1 MSKRRTVGE
10 WVRVVPGA
18 GFVGDSDRLRAEI
31 QDDGYPD
38 TCPLDCD
45 DEDCREWA
53 TLLTEPDPESG
64 GERRMLC
71 HVSECQMSD
80 VEAPR

>member
-10 WVRVVPGA
+10 WVRVARGA
-18 GFVGDSDRLRAEI
+18 GFVGDSDRLRAQI
-31 QDDGYPD
+31 QDDGE
-38 TCPLDCD
+38 CPCFLCD

-53 TLLTEPDPESG
+53 TLITEPDPEAG
-64 GERRMLC
+64 GERHMLC

-80 VEAPR
+80 CEAPR